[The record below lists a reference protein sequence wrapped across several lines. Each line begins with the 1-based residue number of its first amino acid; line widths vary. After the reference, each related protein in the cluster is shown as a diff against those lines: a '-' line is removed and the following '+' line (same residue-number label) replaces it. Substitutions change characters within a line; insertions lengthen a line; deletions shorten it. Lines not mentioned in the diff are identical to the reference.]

1 MVISPLFGGR
11 TEGDS
16 IRYEQHR
23 TVIDANM
30 LISSAADITMHFADT
45 TNFDVRKPA
54 HLQAS
59 VIGEPIG

>member
-1 MVISPLFGGR
+1 
-11 TEGDS
+11 
-16 IRYEQHR
+16 
-23 TVIDANM
+23 VIDANM

-54 HLQAS
+54 HLQAG